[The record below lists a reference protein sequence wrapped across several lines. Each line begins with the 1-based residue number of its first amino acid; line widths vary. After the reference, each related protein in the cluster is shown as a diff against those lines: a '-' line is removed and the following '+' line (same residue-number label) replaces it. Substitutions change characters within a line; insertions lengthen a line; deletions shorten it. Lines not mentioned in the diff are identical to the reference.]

1 MKKDSSKRIG
11 NISAIPSSYPEQF
24 FCDIVKWYPNVY
36 YGQKDKYEPVPDRP
50 HMYQPKNEDY
60 KFSVDETAFDI
71 PECSY
76 IVAYITNGT
85 FPSYG
90 TSPDVVS
97 VGFRPWEL
105 GNEDQESFKKIL
117 EYIHGILNN
126 GEQDE

>member
-36 YGQKDKYEPVPDRP
+36 YGQKDEYEPVPDRP
-50 HMYQPKNEDY
+50 HMYQPKDEDY
-60 KFSVDETAFDI
+60 KFSVDEAKFDI
-71 PECSY
+71 PEWSY
-76 IVAYITNGT
+76 IVAHITNAT
-85 FPSYG
+85 A
-90 TSPDVVS
+90 PDVVS

-105 GNEDQESFKKIL
+105 CNEDQESFKKIL
-117 EYIHGILNN
+117 EYIHRILNN